1 MREERWRMKVI
12 VNLLVMVDM
21 VTSML
26 IVTMAVILTTSK

>member
-1 MREERWRMKVI
+1 MKVI